1 MRSKPV
7 QWLMAA
13 ALLSTIAIPGW
24 AQAELVGGEFQVNQ
38 NNIPRQLS
46 PQVASSPSGNSLIV
60 WENDRFGVLGRAF
73 DRNGNPTTPE
83 LVLAG
88 NDLPG
93 IPSIGKV
100 MVRKEPALA
109 YLPGGEFLVLWTEEK
124 DFLSLDYFYER
135 RVVLEQEVFG
145 QRFSAQ
151 GTPLGQRFRVNAT
164 TTHFQRRPKVAVR
177 GGGVVVAWE
186 QAPKTGERNSTAIY
200 GRLLTRR
207 GAPTSGD
214 FRIDASQ
221 SPEIWNVAVAANAAG
236 EFLVAWESGD
246 VQSPD
251 ILARLY
257 ERDGTPLGG
266 AFVANPATPGRQ
278 RRPAVLATRDGDFL
292 VAWQSFMKDTPTHG
306 IQGQFYSSAGARI
319 GSEFQI
325 SKGVGQVQISP
336 ALALLPSGNIVV
348 TWMDW
353 IGTLPIGAY
362 AVVIDD
368 TGVPLG
374 DEVLISQ
381 ERLFPQYQMSVSA
394 NAHGDVMVVW
404 EARVNRERAI
414 AARHL
419 QAD

>member
-7 QWLMAA
+7 QWLMVA
-13 ALLSTIAIPGW
+13 ALLSTIAVPGW
-24 AQAELVGGEFQVNQ
+24 AQPELVGGEFKVNQ
-38 NNIPRQLS
+38 NNSRQLS
-46 PQVASSPSGNSLIV
+46 PQVAFSPSGTSLIV
-60 WENDRFGVLGRAF
+60 WENSRFGILGRAF

-93 IPSIGKV
+93 IPSSGKV
-100 MVRKEPALA
+100 MIRKEPALA
-109 YLPGGEFLVLWTEEK
+109 YLPSGEFLVLWTEEK
-124 DFLSLDYFYER
+124 DFLVLDHFYER
-135 RVVLEQEVFG
+135 REILEQDVYG

-151 GTPLGQRFRVNAT
+151 GAPLGQRFRVNAT
-164 TTHFQRRPKVAVR
+164 TAHFQRRPKVAVR
-177 GGGVVVAWE
+177 AGGVVVVWE
-186 QAPKTGERNSTAIY
+186 QALNTHREGDSTAVY

-207 GAPTSGD
+207 GAPASGEL
-214 FRIDASQ
+214 RIDASQ
-221 SPEIWNVAVAANAAG
+221 SPEIWNVAVAANASG
-236 EFLVAWESGD
+236 KFLVAWEGGD
-246 VQSPD
+246 VLSPN

-257 ERDGTPLGG
+257 ERDGTPLG
-266 AFVANPATPGRQ
+266 APFVANPATLGRQ

-292 VAWQSFMKDTPTHG
+292 VAWQSYVKDTPIHG
-306 IQGQFYSSAGARI
+306 IQCQFYSSAGARI

-348 TWMDW
+348 AWMDW

-368 TGVPLG
+368 IGVPLG

-381 ERLFPQYQMSVSA
+381 ERLYPQYRISVSA
-394 NAHGDVMVVW
+394 NAHGDILAAW
-404 EARVNRERAI
+404 ESRITRERAI
-414 AARHL
+414 AGRHL
-419 QAD
+419 RAD